1 MALKRSVRALVGPV
15 VFLSVVAC
23 GSDRSSGAP
32 DSSGAMS
39 GVSTWPADDTGAG
52 VAAAH
57 PGPATPARD
66 ADQLF
71 LRRMLD
77 HHETVV
83 AHAHAAMM
91 SEGGHAVHGGGSDP
105 AAFDASLDADKL
117 RMLALLD
124 SVYGEKYS
132 PHPADTA
139 GLNFAERLRAG
150 LRLIDES
157 APKLRRSAVRDI
169 ARRIRETHVQI
180 LLQEDSAAAAPDKH

>member
-1 MALKRSVRALVGPV
+1 MALNRVMRDLIAPG
-15 VFLSVVAC
+15 VFLAVAAC
-23 GSDRSSGAP
+23 GSDRSNGAS
-32 DSSGAMS
+32 DSSPAMS
-39 GVSTWPADDTGAG
+39 GVSTWPAGDTGTAG
-52 VAAAH
+52 AAPH
-57 PGPATPARD
+57 PAPSAPARD

-83 AHAHAAMM
+83 ANAHAAMM
-91 SEGGHAVHGGGSDP
+91 SEVGHAVHGGGGDP
-105 AAFDASLDADKL
+105 VAFDASLDADRL

-139 GLNFAERLRAG
+139 GLGFAARLRAG

-157 APKLRRSAVRDI
+157 APRLRRTAVRDI
-169 ARRIRETHVQI
+169 ARRSRETHVQI
-180 LLQEDSAAAAPDKH
+180 LSQVDSAAAAPDKH